1 MTVFFASQ
9 LRHLNIVID
18 PSAMLLKL
26 HPNVIGTTAAETLF
40 GSKYVVVM
48 GVGAADPGSAGTLVA
63 GPSLRPSA

>member
-40 GSKYVVVM
+40 GSKYVVV